1 VVVEKSGWG
10 ARRSSIFH
18 TSSGSPAPERNVG
31 LDIELALRRARDD
44 VLKATRN
51 KQEPFKYGSL
61 GGAEIALVPTKETQ
75 QAATPPK
82 LAIDYDKEME
92 ITFWN
97 AVKDSKSKDLLQAYL
112 DRYPSGN
119 FAGQAKNLTD
129 QLAEAARRGIKLR
142 IRAASMC

>member
-1 VVVEKSGWG
+1 M
-10 ARRSSIFH
+10 
-18 TSSGSPAPERNVG
+18 
-31 LDIELALRRARDD
+31 
-44 VLKATRN
+44 LKATRN
-51 KQEPFKYGSL
+51 KQEPFKYSSL